1 MAKKQTKA
9 PHQGDPGDEH
19 IEKVAVKET
28 VKPVMETPKPE
39 VKKIRKADIGG
50 SKVGEWELKARTYIL
65 NNNKSPLTY
74 TVRNQGLMWFD
85 KSKGYQREV
94 LATENQRTVFVDEM
108 KGDYTPMHIVFENG
122 VLFVP
127 EEKVMLQKLLS
138 IYHPSVGKLFKELKP
153 VSRAANE
160 LDLIDMEIDALI
172 IAREMDIEIA
182 EGIMRVEI
190 GSKVSAMTSKELKR
204 DLMIYAKNNPVTFM
218 TLAKDDNV
226 QLRNKGIKAVEMGI
240 VSLSPDQRTFTWV
253 SNNRKL
259 MNVPFDE
266 HPYNALAAWFKTDEG
281 MEVFQSI
288 EKRLK

>member
-28 VKPVMETPKPE
+28 VKPVMETPKP
-39 VKKIRKADIGG
+39 VKEIRKADLQGKKFD
-50 SKVGEWELKARTYIL
+50 SWEFKNRTYVL
-65 NNNKSPLTY
+65 KSGKSPLTY
-74 TVRNQGLMWFD
+74 TVRNQGITWFD
-85 KSKGYQREV
+85 KEKGYSRDIV
-94 LATENQRTVFVDEM
+94 ATENQKTVFVDEM
-108 KGDYTPMHIVFENG
+108 TGDYRPMHIIFENG
-122 VLFVP
+122 YLNVP
-127 EEKVMLQKLLS
+127 KENVMLQKVLS
-138 IYHPSVGKLFKELKP
+138 LYHPYLNQLYTELKP
-153 VSRAANE
+153 VARAANE
-160 LDLIDMEIDALI
+160 LEVMDMEIDALLL
-172 IAREMDIEIA
+172 ARDMDIEMA
-182 EGIMRVEI
+182 EAIMRVEI
-190 GSKVSAMTSKELKR
+190 GSKVQEMTSSELKR
-204 DLMIYAKNNPVTFM
+204 DLLIYAKRNPQTFM
-218 TLAKDDNV
+218 SLAEDDNV